1 MKPRFFWLVLLATAG
16 MWLGGFGWLAA
27 ACALVLDAP
36 WEVGPTVRAGASGTL
51 GAGLAVGLLAIP
63 EG

>member
-1 MKPRFFWLVLLATAG
+1 MEPRFFWLVLLATAG
-16 MWLGGFGWLAA
+16 AWLGLFGWLAA

-36 WEVGPTVRAGASGTL
+36 WEVGPALRAGASGTL
-51 GAGLAVGLLAIP
+51 GAGLAFGLLAVA